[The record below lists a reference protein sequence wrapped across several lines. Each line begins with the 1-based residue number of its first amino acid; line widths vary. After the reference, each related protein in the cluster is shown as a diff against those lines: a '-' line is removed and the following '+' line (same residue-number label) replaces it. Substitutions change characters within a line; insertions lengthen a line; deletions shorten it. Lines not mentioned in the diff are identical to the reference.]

1 METNLL
7 QNYSVCEIKIEKSS
21 IAKALEQKYSLEWAF
36 DQQIH
41 LDTGFDVRACI
52 TRPITI
58 KPGDIVAIPT
68 GIYAQLLKPCFVIEI
83 TSLSSL
89 VFEQGLCVAE
99 GLATFNYHFRNEIWI
114 LIKNNFQE
122 AQVIQPTQKIANFSV
137 KYQPRIVLNYV
148 DQIEEI
154 DSKIQ
159 TGKSYIQKIKN
170 KIRGISKKE
179 RESVGYSRNDIKDYI
194 NGS

>member
-1 METNLL
+1 M
-7 QNYSVCEIKIEKSS
+7 QNFNVCDINIEKSS
-21 IAKALEQKYSLEWAF
+21 TAKNLESKYSIEWAF
-36 DQQIH
+36 NQQLH
-41 LDTGFDVRACI
+41 LDTSFEVRACI
-52 TRPITI
+52 TKPITI
-58 KPGDIVAIPT
+58 KAGDIVALPT
-68 GIYAQLLKPCFVIEI
+68 GIYAQLLRPDYVIEI

-89 VFEQGLCVAE
+89 VFEQGLCIAE

-114 LIKNNFQE
+114 LIKNNFDQP
-122 AQVIQPTQKIANFSV
+122 QSIQPAQKVANFSV
-137 KYQPRIVLNYV
+137 KHQPRMVINYV

-170 KIRGISKKE
+170 KIRGISKKD
-179 RESVGYSRNDIKDYI
+179 RESIGYSRNDIKDYI

>member
-1 METNLL
+1 M
-7 QNYSVCEIKIEKSS
+7 QNFNVCDINIEKSS
-21 IAKALEQKYSLEWAF
+21 TAKSLESKYGIEWAF
-36 DQQIH
+36 NQQIH
-41 LDTGFDVRACI
+41 LDTSFEMRACI
-52 TRPITI
+52 SKPVII
-58 KPGDIVAIPT
+58 KANDIVAIPT
-68 GIYAQLLKPCFVIEI
+68 GIYAQLLRPDFVIEI

-89 VFEQGLCVAE
+89 VFDQGICIAE
-99 GLATFNYHFRNEIWI
+99 GVATFNYHFRNEIWL
-114 LIKNNFQE
+114 LIKNNFKE
-122 AQVIQPTQKIANFSV
+122 AQTIQPAQKVANFSV
-137 KYQPRIVLNYV
+137 KHQPRMVIKYV

-179 RESVGYSRNDIKDYI
+179 RESIGYSRSDIEDYI

>member
-1 METNLL
+1 M
-7 QNYSVCEIKIEKSS
+7 QNFGVCDINIEKSS
-21 IAKALEQKYSLEWAF
+21 TAKNLESKYGIEWAF

-41 LDTGFDVRACI
+41 LDTSFEMRACI
-52 TRPITI
+52 TKPITI
-58 KPGDIVAIPT
+58 KANNIIAIPT
-68 GIYAQLLKPCFVIEI
+68 GIYAQLLRPDYVIEV

-99 GLATFNYHFRNEIWI
+99 GLATFNYHFRNEIWL
-114 LIKNNFQE
+114 LIKNNFKE
-122 AQVIQPTQKIANFSV
+122 AQTIQPTQKVANFSV
-137 KYQPRIVLNYV
+137 KHQPRMVIKYV

-179 RESVGYSRNDIKDYI
+179 RESIGYSRSDIEDYI

>member
-1 METNLL
+1 M
-7 QNYSVCEIKIEKSS
+7 QNFSVCDINIEKSS
-21 IAKALEQKYSLEWAF
+21 TAKSLESKYGIEWAF

-41 LDTGFDVRACI
+41 LDTSFEMRACI
-52 TRPITI
+52 SKPVTI
-58 KPGDIVAIPT
+58 KADNIIAIPT
-68 GIYAQLLKPCFVIEI
+68 GIYAQLLRPDYVIEV

-99 GLATFNYHFRNEIWI
+99 GLATFNYHFRNEIWL
-114 LIKNNFQE
+114 LIKNNFKE
-122 AQVIQPTQKIANFSV
+122 AQTIQPTQKVANFSV
-137 KYQPRIVLNYV
+137 KHQPRMVIKYV

-170 KIRGISKKE
+170 KIRGISKNE
-179 RESVGYSRNDIKDYI
+179 RESIGYSRSDIEDYI

>member
-1 METNLL
+1 M
-7 QNYSVCEIKIEKSS
+7 QNFNVCDINIEKSS
-21 IAKALEQKYSLEWAF
+21 TAKSLESKYGIEWAF
-36 DQQIH
+36 NQQIH
-41 LDTGFDVRACI
+41 LDTSFEMRACI
-52 TRPITI
+52 SKPVII
-58 KPGDIVAIPT
+58 KANDIVAIPT
-68 GIYAQLLKPCFVIEI
+68 GIYAQLLRPDFVIEI

-89 VFEQGLCVAE
+89 VFDQGICVAE
-99 GLATFNYHFRNEIWI
+99 GVATLNYHFRNEIWI
-114 LIKNNFQE
+114 LIKNNFKE
-122 AQVIQPTQKIANFSV
+122 AQTIQPAQKVANFSV
-137 KYQPRIVLNYV
+137 KHQPRMVIKYV

-179 RESVGYSRNDIKDYI
+179 RESIGYSRSDIEDYI

>member
-1 METNLL
+1 M
-7 QNYSVCEIKIEKSS
+7 QNFNVCDINIEKSS
-21 IAKALEQKYSLEWAF
+21 TAKSLESKYGIEWAF
-36 DQQIH
+36 NQQIH
-41 LDTGFDVRACI
+41 LDTSFEMRACI
-52 TRPITI
+52 SKPVII
-58 KPGDIVAIPT
+58 KANDIVAIPT
-68 GIYAQLLKPCFVIEI
+68 GIYAQLLRPDFVIEI

-89 VFEQGLCVAE
+89 VFDQGICVAE
-99 GLATFNYHFRNEIWI
+99 GVATFNYHFRNEIWL
-114 LIKNNFQE
+114 LIKNNFKE
-122 AQVIQPTQKIANFSV
+122 AQTIQPAQKVANFSV
-137 KYQPRIVLNYV
+137 KHQPRMVIKYV

-179 RESVGYSRNDIKDYI
+179 RESIGYSRNDIEDYV

>member
-1 METNLL
+1 M
-7 QNYSVCEIKIEKSS
+7 QNFGVCDINIEKSS
-21 IAKALEQKYSLEWAF
+21 TAKNLESKYGIEWAF

-41 LDTGFDVRACI
+41 LDTSFEMRACI
-52 TRPITI
+52 TKPITI
-58 KPGDIVAIPT
+58 KANNIIAIPT
-68 GIYAQLLKPCFVIEI
+68 GIYAQLLRPDYVIEV

-89 VFEQGLCVAE
+89 VFDQGLCVAE
-99 GLATFNYHFRNEIWI
+99 GLATFNYHFRNEIWL
-114 LIKNNFQE
+114 LIKNNFKE
-122 AQVIQPTQKIANFSV
+122 AQTIQPTQKVANFSV
-137 KYQPRIVLNYV
+137 KHQPRMVIKYV

-179 RESVGYSRNDIKDYI
+179 RESIGYSRSDIEDYI

>member
-1 METNLL
+1 M
-7 QNYSVCEIKIEKSS
+7 QNFSVCDINIEKSS
-21 IAKALEQKYSLEWAF
+21 TAKSLENKYGIEWAF

-41 LDTGFDVRACI
+41 LDTSFEMRACI
-52 TRPITI
+52 SKPITI
-58 KPGDIVAIPT
+58 KANDIVAIPT
-68 GIYAQLLKPCFVIEI
+68 GIYAQLLRPDFVIEI

-89 VFEQGLCVAE
+89 VFDQGLCIAE
-99 GLATFNYHFRNEIWI
+99 GIATFNYHFRNEIWL
-114 LIKNNFQE
+114 LIKNNFKE
-122 AQVIQPTQKIANFSV
+122 AQTIQPAQKVANFSV
-137 KYQPRIVLNYV
+137 KHQPRMVIKYV

-179 RESVGYSRNDIKDYI
+179 RESIGYSRNDIEDYI

>member
-1 METNLL
+1 M
-7 QNYSVCEIKIEKSS
+7 QNFNVCDINIEKSS
-21 IAKALEQKYSLEWAF
+21 TAKSLESKYGIEWAF
-36 DQQIH
+36 NQQIH
-41 LDTGFDVRACI
+41 LDTSFEMRACI
-52 TRPITI
+52 SKPVII
-58 KPGDIVAIPT
+58 KANDIVAIPT
-68 GIYAQLLKPCFVIEI
+68 GIYAQLLRPDFVIEI

-89 VFEQGLCVAE
+89 VFDQGICVAE
-99 GLATFNYHFRNEIWI
+99 GVATFNYHFRNEIWL
-114 LIKNNFQE
+114 LIKNNFKE
-122 AQVIQPTQKIANFSV
+122 AQTIQPTQKVANFSV
-137 KYQPRIVLNYV
+137 KHQPRMVIKYV

-179 RESVGYSRNDIKDYI
+179 RESIGYSRSDIEDYI

>member
-1 METNLL
+1 M
-7 QNYSVCEIKIEKSS
+7 QNFNVCDINIEKSS
-21 IAKALEQKYSLEWAF
+21 TAKSLESKYGIEWAF
-36 DQQIH
+36 NQQIH
-41 LDTGFDVRACI
+41 LDTSFEMRACI
-52 TRPITI
+52 SKPVII
-58 KPGDIVAIPT
+58 KANDIVAIPT
-68 GIYAQLLKPCFVIEI
+68 GIYAQLLRPDFVIEI

-89 VFEQGLCVAE
+89 VFDQGICVAE
-99 GLATFNYHFRNEIWI
+99 GVATFNYHFRNEIWL
-114 LIKNNFQE
+114 LIKNNFKE
-122 AQVIQPTQKIANFSV
+122 AQTIQPAQKVANFSV
-137 KYQPRIVLNYV
+137 KHQPRMVIKYV

-179 RESVGYSRNDIKDYI
+179 RESIGYSRSDIEDYI

>member
-1 METNLL
+1 L
-7 QNYSVCEIKIEKSS
+7 QNFSVCDINIEKSS
-21 IAKALEQKYSLEWAF
+21 TAKSLENKYGIEWAF

-41 LDTGFDVRACI
+41 LDTSFEMRACI
-52 TRPITI
+52 SKPITI
-58 KPGDIVAIPT
+58 KANDIVAIPT
-68 GIYAQLLKPCFVIEI
+68 GIYAQLLRPDFVIEI

-89 VFEQGLCVAE
+89 VFDQGLCIAE
-99 GLATFNYHFRNEIWI
+99 GIATFNYHFRNEIWL
-114 LIKNNFQE
+114 LIKNNFKE
-122 AQVIQPTQKIANFSV
+122 AQTIQPAQKVANFSV
-137 KYQPRIVLNYV
+137 KHQPRMVIKYV

-179 RESVGYSRNDIKDYI
+179 RESIGYSRNDIEDYI

>member
-1 METNLL
+1 M
-7 QNYSVCEIKIEKSS
+7 QNFSVCDINIEKSS
-21 IAKALEQKYSLEWAF
+21 TAKLLEQKFSLEWAF

-41 LDTGFDVRACI
+41 LDTSFEIRACI
-52 TRPITI
+52 TKPITI
-58 KPGDIVAIPT
+58 NAGKIIAIPT

-99 GLATFNYHFRNEIWI
+99 GLCTFNYHFRNEIWI
-114 LIKNNFQE
+114 LIKNNFEE
-122 AQVIQPTQKIANFSV
+122 AQIVQPAQKIANFSV
-137 KYQPRIVLNYV
+137 KYQPRMVLNYV

-179 RESVGYSRNDIKDYI
+179 RESIGYSRSDIEDYI

>member
-1 METNLL
+1 M
-7 QNYSVCEIKIEKSS
+7 QNFGVCDINIEKSS
-21 IAKALEQKYSLEWAF
+21 TAKNLESKYGIEWAF

-41 LDTGFDVRACI
+41 LDTSFEMRACI
-52 TRPITI
+52 TKPITI
-58 KPGDIVAIPT
+58 KANNIIAIPT
-68 GIYAQLLKPCFVIEI
+68 GIYAQLLRPDYVIEV

-89 VFEQGLCVAE
+89 VFDQGLCVAE

-114 LIKNNFQE
+114 LIKNNFEE
-122 AQVIQPTQKIANFSV
+122 AQIVQPAQKIANFSV
-137 KYQPRIVLNYV
+137 KYQPRMVLNYV

-179 RESVGYSRNDIKDYI
+179 RESIGYSRSDIEDYI

>member
-1 METNLL
+1 M
-7 QNYSVCEIKIEKSS
+7 QNFSVCDINIEKSS
-21 IAKALEQKYSLEWAF
+21 TAKSLENKYGIEWAF

-41 LDTGFDVRACI
+41 LDTSFEMRACI
-52 TRPITI
+52 SKPITI
-58 KPGDIVAIPT
+58 KANDIVAIPT
-68 GIYAQLLKPCFVIEI
+68 GIYAQLLRPDFVIEI

-89 VFEQGLCVAE
+89 VFDRGLCIAE
-99 GLATFNYHFRNEIWI
+99 GIATFNYHFRNEIWL
-114 LIKNNFQE
+114 LIKNNFKE
-122 AQVIQPTQKIANFSV
+122 AQTIQPAQKVANFSV
-137 KYQPRIVLNYV
+137 KHQPRMVIKYV

-179 RESVGYSRNDIKDYI
+179 RESIGYSRNDIEDYI

>member
-1 METNLL
+1 M
-7 QNYSVCEIKIEKSS
+7 
-21 IAKALEQKYSLEWAF
+21 
-36 DQQIH
+36 
-41 LDTGFDVRACI
+41 
-52 TRPITI
+52 
-58 KPGDIVAIPT
+58 
-68 GIYAQLLKPCFVIEI
+68 

-99 GLATFNYHFRNEIWI
+99 GLATFNYHFRNEIWL
-114 LIKNNFQE
+114 LIKNNFKE
-122 AQVIQPTQKIANFSV
+122 AQTIQPTQKVANFSV
-137 KYQPRIVLNYV
+137 KHQPRMVIKYV

-179 RESVGYSRNDIKDYI
+179 RESIGYSRSDIEDYI

>member
-1 METNLL
+1 M
-7 QNYSVCEIKIEKSS
+7 QNFNVCDINIEKSS
-21 IAKALEQKYSLEWAF
+21 TAKSLESKYGIEWAF
-36 DQQIH
+36 NQQIH
-41 LDTGFDVRACI
+41 LDTSFEMRACI
-52 TRPITI
+52 SKPVII
-58 KPGDIVAIPT
+58 KANDIVAIPT
-68 GIYAQLLKPCFVIEI
+68 GIYAQLLRPDFVIEI

-89 VFEQGLCVAE
+89 VFDQGICIAE
-99 GLATFNYHFRNEIWI
+99 GVATFNYHFRNEIWL
-114 LIKNNFQE
+114 LIKNNFKE
-122 AQVIQPTQKIANFSV
+122 AQTIQPAQKVANFSV
-137 KYQPRIVLNYV
+137 KHQPRMVIKYV

-179 RESVGYSRNDIKDYI
+179 RESIGYSRNDIEDYV

>member
-1 METNLL
+1 M
-7 QNYSVCEIKIEKSS
+7 QNFGVCDINIEKRST
-21 IAKALEQKYSLEWAF
+21 AKNLESKYGIEWAF
-36 DQQIH
+36 DHQIH
-41 LDTGFDVRACI
+41 LDTSFEMRACI
-52 TRPITI
+52 TKPITI
-58 KPGDIVAIPT
+58 KANNIIAIPT
-68 GIYAQLLKPCFVIEI
+68 GIYAQLLRPDYVIEV

-89 VFEQGLCVAE
+89 VFDQGLCVAE

-114 LIKNNFQE
+114 LIKNNFEE
-122 AQVIQPTQKIANFSV
+122 AQIVQPAQKIANFSV
-137 KYQPRIVLNYV
+137 KYQPRMVLNYV

-170 KIRGISKKE
+170 KIRGNLKKI
-179 RESVGYSRNDIKDYI
+179 RESVGYSRQNVKDYK

>member
-1 METNLL
+1 M
-7 QNYSVCEIKIEKSS
+7 QNFSVCDINIEKSS
-21 IAKALEQKYSLEWAF
+21 TAKSLESKYGIEWAF

-41 LDTGFDVRACI
+41 LDTSFEMRACI
-52 TRPITI
+52 SKPVTI
-58 KPGDIVAIPT
+58 KADNIIAIPT
-68 GIYAQLLKPCFVIEI
+68 GIYAQLLRPDYVIEV

-99 GLATFNYHFRNEIWI
+99 GLATFNYHFRNEIWL
-114 LIKNNFQE
+114 LIKNNFKE
-122 AQVIQPTQKIANFSV
+122 AQTIQPTQKVANFSV
-137 KYQPRIVLNYV
+137 KHQPRMVIKYV

-170 KIRGISKKE
+170 KIRGISKKK
-179 RESVGYSRNDIKDYI
+179 RESIGYSRSDIEDYI

>member
-1 METNLL
+1 M
-7 QNYSVCEIKIEKSS
+7 QNFSVCDINIEKSS
-21 IAKALEQKYSLEWAF
+21 TAKSLESKYGIEWAF

-41 LDTGFDVRACI
+41 LDTSFEMRACI
-52 TRPITI
+52 SKPVTI
-58 KPGDIVAIPT
+58 KADNIIAIPT
-68 GIYAQLLKPCFVIEI
+68 GIYAQLLRPDYVIEV

-99 GLATFNYHFRNEIWI
+99 GLATFNYHFRNEIWL
-114 LIKNNFQE
+114 LIKNNFKE
-122 AQVIQPTQKIANFSV
+122 AQTIQPTQKVANFSV
-137 KYQPRIVLNYV
+137 KHQPRMVIKYV

-179 RESVGYSRNDIKDYI
+179 RESIGYSRSDIEDYI

>member
-1 METNLL
+1 M
-7 QNYSVCEIKIEKSS
+7 QNFGVCDINIEKSS
-21 IAKALEQKYSLEWAF
+21 TAKNLESKYGIEWAF

-41 LDTGFDVRACI
+41 LDTSFEMRACI
-52 TRPITI
+52 TKPITI
-58 KPGDIVAIPT
+58 KANNIIAIPT
-68 GIYAQLLKPCFVIEI
+68 GIYAQLLRPDYVIEV

-89 VFEQGLCVAE
+89 VFDQGLCVAE
-99 GLATFNYHFRNEIWI
+99 GLATFNYHFRNEIWL
-114 LIKNNFQE
+114 LIKNNFKE
-122 AQVIQPTQKIANFSV
+122 AQTIQPTQKVANFSV
-137 KYQPRIVLNYV
+137 KHQPRMVIKYV

-170 KIRGISKKE
+170 KIRGISKND
-179 RESVGYSRNDIKDYI
+179 RDSVGYTREDVEEYK

>member
-1 METNLL
+1 M
-7 QNYSVCEIKIEKSS
+7 QNFSVCDINIEKSS
-21 IAKALEQKYSLEWAF
+21 TAKSLENKYGIEWAF
-36 DQQIH
+36 NQQIH
-41 LDTGFDVRACI
+41 LDTSFEMRACI
-52 TRPITI
+52 SKPVTI
-58 KPGDIVAIPT
+58 KANSIIAIPT
-68 GIYAQLLKPCFVIEI
+68 GIYAQLLRPDYVIEV

-89 VFEQGLCVAE
+89 VFEQGLCIAE
-99 GLATFNYHFRNEIWI
+99 GLATFNYHFRNEIWL
-114 LIKNNFQE
+114 LIKNNFNE
-122 AQVIQPTQKIANFSV
+122 AQTIQPTQKVANFSV
-137 KYQPRIVLNYV
+137 KHQPRMVIKYV

-179 RESVGYSRNDIKDYI
+179 RESIGYSRNDIEDYK